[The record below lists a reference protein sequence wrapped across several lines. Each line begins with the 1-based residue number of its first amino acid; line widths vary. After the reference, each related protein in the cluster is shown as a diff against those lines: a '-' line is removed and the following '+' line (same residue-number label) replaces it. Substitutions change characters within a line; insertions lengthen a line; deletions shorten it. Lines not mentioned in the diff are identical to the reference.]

1 MVCLAV
7 QRNTKNKSVLLLLLH
22 RRGQERVEFANHQQV
37 LPWRNKIFSDNFFRS
52 PIASSPP
59 SLLTAVLEDTE
70 LFEDNVVVIKDVFTL
85 FTYLLGLQSIW
96 LAAPELYLILWLHLK
111 LNPFHESA
119 NIMSSSFASAAP
131 SIVYR
136 LLGAKFADFYLRRFF
151 LRPLKLNIRTLNFPK
166 LGGHEAK
173 NMSEFTTV
181 YFNGSQAT
189 CIANKTLRDF
199 RFHLV
204 RKSQIDASPT
214 SYIVFTS

>member
-1 MVCLAV
+1 M
-7 QRNTKNKSVLLLLLH
+7 LLLLH
-22 RRGQERVEFANHQQV
+22 RWGQEHVGFANLQHV
-37 LPWRNKIFSDNFFRS
+37 LPWRNKIFSDNFFGAL
-52 PIASSPP
+52 IASSPP

-131 SIVYR
+131 SIVYC
-136 LLGAKFADFYLRRFF
+136 LLGAKSANFYLRWFF
-151 LRPLKLNIRTLNFPK
+151 PRPFKLNVRTLNFPK

-173 NMSEFTTV
+173 NMSKFTTA

-189 CIANKTLRDF
+189 CIANKTLRNF
-199 RFHLV
+199 RFHFV
-204 RKSQIDASPT
+204 WESQIDTSPT
-214 SYIVFTS
+214 PYIVFTS